1 MRLFAQ
7 HYTFMLAFENALC
20 DDYVTEKFF
29 NALQHGLIPVVLGG
43 ANYSRL
49 APDGS
54 FVDAQQFAGP
64 AALAAHLLRL
74 LRRPAELARLRDWR
88 LHYRVFSGEREVSWW
103 KCELCRRLHGRRA
116 RVRRRD
122 LYRALAD
129 PAQCRGSWEEALTAR
144 HGTPTG
150 RYGRD

>member
-43 ANYSRL
+43 ANYSRM
-49 APDGS
+49 APAGG
-54 FVDAQQFAGP
+54 FVDAQQFSGP

-74 LRRPAELARLRDWR
+74 LRQPAELERLRDWR
-88 LHYRVFSGEREVSWW
+88 RHYRVYSGEREFNWW
-103 KCELCRRLHGRRA
+103 KCELCRRLHGQQA
-116 RVRRRD
+116 RVRSRD

-129 PAQCRGSWEEALTAR
+129 PEQCHGTWEEALAV
-144 HGTPTG
+144 
-150 RYGRD
+150 RYGSRTDHGDGD